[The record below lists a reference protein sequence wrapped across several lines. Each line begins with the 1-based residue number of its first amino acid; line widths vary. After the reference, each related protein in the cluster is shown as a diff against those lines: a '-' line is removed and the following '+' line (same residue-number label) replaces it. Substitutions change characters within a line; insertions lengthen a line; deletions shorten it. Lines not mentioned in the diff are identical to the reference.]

1 MFFNNTLVY
10 MTVQD
15 SILNKYVLSRHD
27 YSKGAPVRSCFFLIQ
42 KYGICRC
49 LQKWIKNKDN
59 LGLCFGCYE

>member
-27 YSKGAPVRSCFFLIQ
+27 YSKGAPVRSTLSPH
-42 KYGICRC
+42 RPSPHR
-49 LQKWIKNKDN
+49 L
-59 LGLCFGCYE
+59 